1 MRKIVII
8 YGLISGGI
16 LGALLLTTMSM
27 YLTTPVIMDNGMLIG
42 YSTMVISLSLIFF
55 GIKSL
60 RDNHYSGSIT
70 FGKAAKVGLL
80 ITLIASVMYAG
91 AWEISYSKIGENF
104 MKNMQE
110 QYYKRLEAKGL
121 SADEL
126 KMEKEKI
133 DTSMEYYKNPVIR
146 FGITITEVLP
156 VGIILTLISAGL
168 LRKKEFLPN
177 AEKPVASNNEQ

>member
-1 MRKIVII
+1 MKKIVII

-16 LGALLLTTMSM
+16 LGAMLITTMSM

-80 ITLIASVMYAG
+80 ITLIASVIYAG
-91 AWEISYSKIGENF
+91 AWEISYSKIGKDF
-104 MKNMQE
+104 VKKMQE
-110 QYYKRLEAKGL
+110 QYYQQLEAKGL

-126 KMEKEKI
+126 RTEKDKI
-133 DTSMEYYKNPVIR
+133 DASIEYYKNPVIR

-177 AEKPVASNNEQ
+177 SAKPVS

>member
-1 MRKIVII
+1 
-8 YGLISGGI
+8 
-16 LGALLLTTMSM
+16 
-27 YLTTPVIMDNGMLIG
+27 
-42 YSTMVISLSLIFF
+42 
-55 GIKSL
+55 
-60 RDNHYSGSIT
+60 
-70 FGKAAKVGLL
+70 
-80 ITLIASVMYAG
+80 
-91 AWEISYSKIGENF
+91 

-168 LRKKEFLPN
+168 LRKKEFLPS
-177 AEKPVASNNEQ
+177 AEKPVASNNEH